1 MKTPGRLS
9 DRKRTA
15 IIQAAIGE
23 FRDKGFGATSMD
35 SVASRAI
42 VSKRTVYNHFPS
54 KESLFDEALQ
64 QLWASS
70 AQEPAPLYC
79 GDRPVREQLQA
90 FLLARMRVLS
100 DACLRDLTRVVIATA
115 LHAPERQHL
124 INRLGEREEGFV
136 SWIRAAQADD
146 KLKAADPSFV
156 AHQVQ
161 ALLKEFAF
169 WPQVIWG
176 QPPLSA
182 AMQRSVVDSA
192 LDMFLACY
200 AVPEATSAHVE

>member
-23 FRDKGFGATSMD
+23 FRDKGFGATNMD
-35 SVASRAI
+35 SVASRAV

-54 KESLFDEALQ
+54 KEILFEEVLH

-70 AQEPAPLYC
+70 TQEQAFLYC
-79 GDRPVREQLQA
+79 GDRPVREQLREV
-90 FLLARMRVLS
+90 LLARMCALN
-100 DACLRDLTRVVIATA
+100 DACLRDLTRVVVTTA
-115 LHAPERQHL
+115 LHAPERVQHMV
-124 INRLGEREEGFV
+124 NRLGEREEGLV
-136 SWIRAAQADD
+136 TWIRAAQADD
-146 KLKAADPSFV
+146 KLKAADPCFI

-169 WPQVIWG
+169 WPQVTWG
-176 QPPLSA
+176 QPPLSP
-182 AMQRSVVDSA
+182 AMRRSVVESA

-200 AVPEATSAHVE
+200 AVPD

>member
-1 MKTPGRLS
+1 MTTPGRLT

-35 SVASRAI
+35 SIASRAA

-54 KESLFDEALQ
+54 KDSLFDEALQ
-64 QLWASS
+64 QLWASN

-79 GDRPVREQLQA
+79 ADRPVREQLQA
-90 FLLARMRVLS
+90 LLLARMRVLS
-100 DACLRDLTRVVIATA
+100 DACLRDLTRVVITTA
-115 LHAPERQHL
+115 LHAPQRAQHL
-124 INRLGEREEGFV
+124 VNRLDEREEGFV

-176 QPPLSA
+176 QPLLSA
-182 AMQRSVVDSA
+182 AMQRSVVESA

-200 AVPEATSAHVE
+200 AVPD